1 MDQNRTRRGR
11 VQLILIM
18 LAFIGPLLLASWMYF
33 GHNWQPSGR
42 TNHGVLLDPIV
53 SLWDELPSSPLVA
66 LSADHWLMVYANS
79 APCDDECR
87 ERLHLL
93 RQSRLVLGNKMT
105 RVLRVFLHGDSP
117 PDKVFLEER
126 QQGLIT
132 IRDDGLFRLL
142 TESSPGAWKPG
153 GIYLVDPLGNLV
165 MYFPPDLDPGDMVD
179 DIKHLLKFSRI
190 G

>member
-1 MDQNRTRRGR
+1 MNQNRTRRGR
-11 VQLILIM
+11 VQLVLIM

-33 GHNWQPSGR
+33 GQNWQPAGR
-42 TNHGVLLDPIV
+42 TNHGVLIDPIV

-66 LSADHWLMVYANS
+66 RSADHWLMVYANS

-87 ERLHLL
+87 ESLRLL
-93 RQSRLVLGNKMT
+93 RQFRLALGNKMT

-117 PDKVFLEER
+117 PDKVFLEEQ

-165 MYFPPDLDPGDMVD
+165 MYFPPDLKPADTVG
-179 DIKHLLKFSRI
+179 DIKHLLKLSSI

>member
-1 MDQNRTRRGR
+1 MDQNRTSRGR

-18 LAFIGPLLLASWMYF
+18 LAFVGPLLLASWMYF
-33 GHNWQPSGR
+33 GQNWPPTGR
-42 TNHGVLLDPIV
+42 MNHGHGVLLDPIV
-53 SLWDELPSSPLVA
+53 SLWDELPSSPLA
-66 LSADHWLMVYANS
+66 ARSADHWLNS
-79 APCDDECR
+79 ARCDDECR
-87 ERLHLL
+87 ESLHLL
-93 RQSRLVLGNKMT
+93 RQSRLVLGHKMT

-117 PDKVFLEER
+117 PDKVFLEQQ

-142 TESSPGAWKPG
+142 TESSPGALKPD

-179 DIKHLLKFSRI
+179 DIKHLLQFSRI